1 MVDKVIV
8 KVSGGIGNQLFQV
21 AFGITAGRYLN
32 APVEI
37 DDSSF
42 ENYAYHSDLEI
53 QKLELGLKITRYSF
67 ESPDNTV
74 LFIKER
80 AFQGLADL
88 KKIPDTF
95 KTIVIDG
102 YWQGE
107 YFFSTDVANLLCRAL
122 EGKIVKNPKDFQTAN
137 ESFREGLALHVRR
150 RDYAHMGRVAEEY
163 YLAAVDYL
171 KRRYNLKSVTL
182 FSDEP
187 NYSKYFL
194 EKGGISNLIVIS
206 TGNDWLDLYMMSR
219 FKYLVMSNSTY
230 SWWGAYFAEKALD
243 KTIIC
248 PDPWVLI
255 SDMKNPCPDRWLKIS
270 GAVEGRS
277 IDSIKRKRYR
287 LQMSGYDG
295 KKPRAKKFLTRV
307 KQFFS

>member
-32 APVEI
+32 ARVEI

-88 KKIPDTF
+88 KNIPDTF

-107 YFFSTDVANLLCRAL
+107 YFFSTDVANLLYRAL
-122 EGKIVKNPKDFQTAN
+122 EGKIVRNPKDFQMAN

-219 FKYLVMSNSTY
+219 FKYVVMSNSTY
-230 SWWGAYFAEKALD
+230 SWWGAYFAEKELD

-255 SDMKNPCPDRWLKIS
+255 SDMKNPCPDRWSKIS
-270 GAVEGRS
+270 GAVEDRG
-277 IDSIKRKRYR
+277 IDSIKRKRYG

-307 KQFFS
+307 RQFFS